1 VFCSD
6 PFKFLPVNILVAPD
20 KFRGSLEAAEVCEA
34 VTDGVKKAY
43 PNAKVTAI
51 PLADGG
57 EGTAKILTQVTDGWE
72 VPVTVMDPLNR
83 QIKATYGLSGD
94 HEVAFIEMAAAS
106 GLSLLKEE
114 ERNPLR
120 TSTFGT
126 GQLIVDALD
135 RGVKK
140 IILGIG
146 GSATTDGGIGMA
158 EALGYAFK
166 DAEGRTL
173 LPNGASLGKIAS
185 IDKHNADPRLG
196 LVSVIVACDVTN
208 PLYGKDG
215 AAFVYGPQKGADT
228 EMVKQ
233 LDEGLQNLSQVAT
246 RVFGRD
252 VSLTPGA
259 GAAGGLGAGCMWFL
273 NAELKEGISIV
284 MEQCDI
290 ASLVADADLV
300 ITGEGKVDEQTL
312 AGKVV
317 KGLAGLCKSHR
328 VPLAVVCGT
337 LQITPEQAKKAGMT
351 YAVSVLNRPMDL
363 NAAQSEAFQLVSDAT
378 FQLVRLFFFNRGAV

>member
-1 VFCSD
+1 M
-6 PFKFLPVNILVAPD
+6 NILVAPD
-20 KFRGSLEAAEVCEA
+20 KFRGSLEAAEVCDA
-34 VTDGVKKAY
+34 VTDGVRKAY
-43 PNAKVTAI
+43 PDAKVTAI

-57 EGTAKILTQVTDGWE
+57 EGTSKILTKVTGGRE

-83 QIKATYGLSGD
+83 QINATYGISGD

-106 GLSLLKEE
+106 GLGLLTAE

-126 GQLIVDALD
+126 GQLIVDALN

-158 EALGYAFK
+158 EALGYSFR
-166 DAEGRTL
+166 DAEGHTL
-173 LPNGASLGKIAS
+173 LPNGESLAKIAS
-185 IDKHNADPRLG
+185 IDRHNADPRLA

-208 PLYGKDG
+208 PLFGKDG
-215 AAFVYGPQKGADT
+215 AAYVYGPQKGADP
-228 EMVKQ
+228 EMVMQ
-233 LDEGLQNLSQVAT
+233 LDLGLQNLTLVAT
-246 RVFGRD
+246 RVFGSD
-252 VSLTPGA
+252 VSGVSGA

-328 VPLAVVCGT
+328 VPLAVVCGS
-337 LQITPEQAKKAGMT
+337 LQITSEQARDAGMT

-363 NAAQSEAFQLVSDAT
+363 NAAQSEAFKLVSDAT
-378 FQLVRLFFFNRGAV
+378 FQLTRLFFFNRGAV

>member
-1 VFCSD
+1 M
-6 PFKFLPVNILVAPD
+6 NILVAPD
-20 KFRGSLEAAEVCEA
+20 KFRGSLEAVEVCDA

-57 EGTAKILTQVTDGWE
+57 EGTSKILTQVTGGWE
-72 VPVTVMDPLNR
+72 VSVTVMDPLNR
-83 QIKATYGLSGD
+83 QIKATYGISGD

-106 GLSLLKEE
+106 GLGLLKAE
-114 ERNPLR
+114 ERNPFR

-126 GQLIVDALD
+126 GQLIVDALN

-166 DAEGRTL
+166 DAEGHTL
-173 LPNGASLGKIAS
+173 LPNGESLTKIAS
-185 IDKHNADPRLG
+185 IDRHNADPRLS
-196 LVSVIVACDVTN
+196 LVSVVVACDVTN
-208 PLYGKDG
+208 PLFGKEG
-215 AAFVYGPQKGADT
+215 AAFVYGPQKGADQ
-228 EMVKQ
+228 EMVVQ
-233 LDEGLQNLSQVAT
+233 LDLGLQNLAQVAARAFGSDVSQV
-246 RVFGRD
+246 
-252 VSLTPGA
+252 SGA

-273 NAELKEGISIV
+273 NAELKEGINIV
-284 MEQCDI
+284 IEQCDI

-337 LQITPEQAKKAGMT
+337 LQITPEQARNAGMT

-363 NAAQSEAFQLVSDAT
+363 NAAQSEAFRLVSDAT
-378 FQLVRLFFFNRGAV
+378 FQLTRLFFFNRGAV

>member
-1 VFCSD
+1 M
-6 PFKFLPVNILVAPD
+6 NILVAPD
-20 KFRGSLEAAEVCEA
+20 KFRGSLEAAEVCDAIEN
-34 VTDGVKKAY
+34 GVIKAY
-43 PNAKVTAI
+43 PNAKVTTI

-57 EGTAKILTQVTDGWE
+57 EGTSKILTRQANGSE
-72 VPVTVMDPLNR
+72 VMVTVMDPLNR
-83 QIKATYGLSGD
+83 PVKATYGLSED
-94 HEVAFIEMAAAS
+94 HQVAFIEMAVAS
-106 GLSLLKEE
+106 GLGLLKTE

-158 EALGYAFK
+158 EALGYSFK
-166 DAEGRTL
+166 DSEGHTL
-173 LPNGASLGKIAS
+173 LPNGQSLEKIVS
-185 IDKHNADPRLG
+185 IDKHNADPRLA
-196 LVSVIVACDVTN
+196 LVSVVVACDVTN
-208 PLYGKDG
+208 PLFGKEG
-215 AAFVYGPQKGADT
+215 AAFVYGPQKGADP
-228 EMVKQ
+228 EMVAR
-233 LDEGLQNLSQVAT
+233 LDQGLENLAQVAT
-246 RVFGRD
+246 RAFGRD
-252 VSLTPGA
+252 VSQVPGA

-273 NAELKEGISIV
+273 NAVLKDGISIV
-284 MEQCDI
+284 MEQYNI
-290 ASLVADADLV
+290 AALVEKADLV

-317 KGLAGLCKSHR
+317 KGLAGLCKSHH

-337 LQITPEQAKKAGMT
+337 LQITPEQAKDAGMT

-363 NAAQSEAFQLVSDAT
+363 NAAQNEAFKLVSDAT
-378 FQLVRLFFFNRGAV
+378 FQLMRLFFFNRGAV

>member
-1 VFCSD
+1 M
-6 PFKFLPVNILVAPD
+6 NILVAPD
-20 KFRGSLEAAEVCEA
+20 KFRGSLEAAEVCDAIEN
-34 VTDGVKKAY
+34 GVRKAY
-43 PNAKVTAI
+43 PDAKITAI

-57 EGTAKILTQVTDGWE
+57 EGTSKILTRQANGTDVTI
-72 VPVTVMDPLNR
+72 TVMDPLNR
-83 QIKATYGLSGD
+83 QVKATYGISED
-94 HEVAFIEMAAAS
+94 HQVAFIEMAAAS
-106 GLSLLKEE
+106 GLGLLSTE
-114 ERNPLR
+114 ERNPLL

-158 EALGYAFK
+158 EALGYSFK
-166 DAEGRTL
+166 DSEGHTL
-173 LPNGASLGKIAS
+173 LPNGQSLEKIVS
-185 IDKHNADPRLG
+185 IDKHNADPRLA
-196 LVSVIVACDVTN
+196 LISVIVACDVTN
-208 PLYGKDG
+208 PLFGKEG
-215 AAFVYGPQKGADT
+215 AAFVYGPQKGADP
-228 EMVKQ
+228 EMVVR
-233 LDEGLQNLSQVAT
+233 LDAGLENLAQVAT
-246 RVFGRD
+246 RAFGRD
-252 VSLTPGA
+252 VSLVPGA

-273 NAELKEGISIV
+273 NAVLKDGISIV
-284 MEQCDI
+284 MEQCNI
-290 ASLVADADLV
+290 ASLVSNADLV

-317 KGLAGLCKSHR
+317 KGLAGLCRSHH

-337 LQITPEQAKKAGMT
+337 LQITPKQAKDAGMT

-378 FQLVRLFFFNRGAV
+378 FQLMRLFFFNRGAV

>member
-1 VFCSD
+1 M
-6 PFKFLPVNILVAPD
+6 NILVAPD
-20 KFRGSLEAAEVCEA
+20 KFRGSLEAAEVCDAIEN
-34 VTDGVKKAY
+34 GVKKAY
-43 PNAKVTAI
+43 PDAKVTTI

-57 EGTAKILTQVTDGWE
+57 EGTSKILTRQANGSEVTI
-72 VPVTVMDPLNR
+72 TVMDPLNR
-83 QIKATYGLSGD
+83 PVKATYGLSED
-94 HEVAFIEMAAAS
+94 HQVAFIEMAAAS
-106 GLSLLKEE
+106 GLGLLKTD

-158 EALGYAFK
+158 EALGYSFK
-166 DAEGRTL
+166 DSEGHTL
-173 LPNGASLGKIAS
+173 LPNGQSLEKIAS
-185 IDKHNADPRLG
+185 IDKHNADPRLA
-196 LVSVIVACDVTN
+196 LVSVVVACDVTN
-208 PLYGKDG
+208 PLFGKEG
-215 AAFVYGPQKGADT
+215 AAFVYGPQKGADP
-228 EMVKQ
+228 EIVAR
-233 LDEGLQNLSQVAT
+233 LDAGLENLAQVGT
-246 RVFGRD
+246 RAFGRD
-252 VSLTPGA
+252 VSLVPGA

-273 NAELKEGISIV
+273 DAELKDGISIV
-284 MEQCDI
+284 MEQCNI
-290 ASLVADADLV
+290 ASLVEHADLV

-317 KGLAGLCKSHR
+317 KGLAGLCRSHH

-337 LQITPEQAKKAGMT
+337 LQITPEQVQAAGMT

-363 NAAQSEAFQLVSDAT
+363 DTAQREAYGLVRDAT
-378 FQLVRLFFFNRGAV
+378 FQLMRLFFFNRGAV

>member
-1 VFCSD
+1 M
-6 PFKFLPVNILVAPD
+6 NILVAPD
-20 KFRGSLEAAEVCEA
+20 KFRGSLEAAEVCDA

-57 EGTAKILTQVTDGWE
+57 EGTSKILTQVTGGWE
-72 VPVTVMDPLNR
+72 VSVTVMDPLNR
-83 QIKATYGLSGD
+83 QIKATYGISGD

-106 GLSLLKEE
+106 GLGLLKAE

-126 GQLIVDALD
+126 GQLIVDALN

-166 DAEGRTL
+166 DAEGQTL
-173 LPNGASLGKIAS
+173 LPNGESLTKIAS
-185 IDKHNADPRLG
+185 IDRHNADPRLS
-196 LVSVIVACDVTN
+196 LVSVVVACDVTN
-208 PLYGKDG
+208 PLFGKDG
-215 AAFVYGPQKGADT
+215 AAFVYGPQKGADP
-228 EMVKQ
+228 EMVVQ
-233 LDEGLQNLSQVAT
+233 LDLGLQNLAQVAARAFGSDVSQV
-246 RVFGRD
+246 
-252 VSLTPGA
+252 SGA

-284 MEQCDI
+284 IEQCDI
-290 ASLVADADLV
+290 ASLVANADLV

-337 LQITPEQAKKAGMT
+337 LQITPEQAMDAGMT

-363 NAAQSEAFQLVSDAT
+363 NAAQSEAFKLVSDAT
-378 FQLVRLFFFNRGAV
+378 FQLTRLFFFNRGAV

>member
-1 VFCSD
+1 MH
-6 PFKFLPVNILVAPD
+6 ILVAPD
-20 KFRGSLEAAEVCEA
+20 KFRGSLEAAEVCDA
-34 VTDGVKKAY
+34 VNDGIKKAY
-43 PNAKVTAI
+43 PQARVTAI

-57 EGTAKILTQVTDGWE
+57 EGTAKILTQVTGGWE

-83 QIKATYGLSGD
+83 QTKATYGISGD

-106 GLSLLKEE
+106 GLSLLKAE
-114 ERNPLR
+114 ERNPLL

-166 DAEGRTL
+166 DAEGHTL
-173 LPNGASLGKIAS
+173 LPNGGSLGKIAF

-196 LVSVIVACDVTN
+196 LVSIVVACDVTN

-215 AAFVYGPQKGADT
+215 AAFVYGPQKGADP
-228 EMVKQ
+228 EMVAK
-233 LDEGLQNLSQVAT
+233 LDQGLENLSQVAT

-252 VSLTPGA
+252 VSQMPGA
-259 GAAGGLGAGCMWFL
+259 GAAGGLGAGCLWFL

-284 MEQCDI
+284 MEQCNV
-290 ASLVADADLV
+290 ATLVANADLV
-300 ITGEGKVDEQTL
+300 ITGEGKIDEQTL

-317 KGLAGLCKSHR
+317 KGLAALCKGRR

-337 LQITPEQAKKAGMT
+337 LQITPEQARAVGIT
-351 YAVSVLNRPMDL
+351 YATSVLNRPMDL
-363 NAAQSEAFQLVSDAT
+363 NSAQNEAFQLVSDAT
-378 FQLVRLFFFNRGAV
+378 FQLVRLFFFNRGVV

>member
-1 VFCSD
+1 M
-6 PFKFLPVNILVAPD
+6 NILVAPD
-20 KFRGSLEAAEVCEA
+20 KFRGSLEAVEVCDA
-34 VTDGVKKAY
+34 VTDGIKKAY

-57 EGTAKILTQVTDGWE
+57 EGTSKILTQQANGSEVT
-72 VPVTVMDPLNR
+72 VTVMDPLNR
-83 QIKATYGLSGD
+83 PVKAIYGLSED
-94 HEVAFIEMAAAS
+94 HQVAFIEMAAAS
-106 GLSLLKEE
+106 GLGLLKTE

-166 DAEGRTL
+166 DSEGHTL
-173 LPNGASLGKIAS
+173 LPNGQSLEKIAS
-185 IDKHNADPRLG
+185 IDKHNADPRLA

-208 PLYGKDG
+208 PLFGKEG
-215 AAFVYGPQKGADT
+215 AAYVYGPQKGADPD
-228 EMVKQ
+228 MVVQ
-233 LDEGLQNLSQVAT
+233 LDQGLENLTQVAT
-246 RVFGRD
+246 RAFGRD
-252 VSLTPGA
+252 VSQVPGA

-273 NAELKEGISIV
+273 NAVLKDGISIV
-284 MEQCDI
+284 MEQCNI
-290 ASLVADADLV
+290 SSLVEKADLV

-317 KGLAGLCKSHR
+317 KGLAGLCKNHH

-337 LQITPEQAKKAGMT
+337 LQITPGQARDAGMT

-363 NAAQSEAFQLVSDAT
+363 NAAQSEAFRLVSDAT
-378 FQLVRLFFFNRGAV
+378 FQLMRLFFFNRGVV